1 MPRTKKI
8 NPTVQYG
15 NTGWIIND
23 CGNGQ
28 FELYNTSTKQ
38 ILAKS
43 NNPLD
48 FDKHIDKILVRRRL
62 DVFEIFKLNK
72 KKAVIKENI
81 ALLEAKQKAM
91 QEKIKELDE
100 LTTSSQNKA
109 DCVEIAV
116 NEAQAVLDAL
126 NGQIHMIEEMQDYN
140 IPYYQDSL
148 DELEHR
154 RYELQSKIKSAVNA
168 GLYRIEQGYRL
179 DGSDRRGKEMQ
190 DVYGRGLIYS
200 CNAYIDSKE
209 KSVTAN
215 NVAKSKELIKNKFNS
230 YQSKANKVGLALN
243 AEYVKARLDMLDIN
257 LAIKVKQK
265 EEKARI
271 REEKCRL
278 REQEQ
283 LLAEAEREKA
293 ELQKER
299 RMYEQSL
306 RRTLNA
312 EERAKFEAT
321 LRAIDKRI
329 ADIDYRVNNA
339 KAGYLYIT
347 ATPAMPNCC
356 KLGVTRRLQP
366 LRRISELSSA
376 SVPFPFVCYGLVFD
390 DDVFDLETRVH
401 DYFDDKRVNKEN
413 KHKEFFY
420 VSPKEAIDV
429 LRNEFHVD
437 VHFVDEDCDENEED
451 E

>member
-1 MPRTKKI
+1 M
-8 NPTVQYG
+8 
-15 NTGWIIND
+15 
-23 CGNGQ
+23 
-28 FELYNTSTKQ
+28 
-38 ILAKS
+38 
-43 NNPLD
+43 
-48 FDKHIDKILVRRRL
+48 
-62 DVFEIFKLNK
+62 FEIFKLNK
-72 KKAVIKENI
+72 KRAAIEENI
-81 ALLEAKQKAM
+81 SLLETKQKAM
-91 QEKIKELDE
+91 QEKIKTLDE
-100 LTTSSQNKA
+100 LTTARQNKA
-109 DCVEIAV
+109 NCAEIAAK
-116 NEAQAVLDAL
+116 EAQSVLDAL
-126 NGQIHMIEEMQDYN
+126 NNKIHVIEEMQDYN

-148 DELEHR
+148 DELEHK
-154 RYELQSKIKSAVNA
+154 RYELQSKIKSAVNT
-168 GLYRIEQGYRL
+168 GLYRIEQNYML
-179 DGSDRRGKEMQ
+179 NGSDRRGKEMQ
-190 DVYGRGLIYS
+190 DVYGRGLCY
-200 CNAYIDSKE
+200 ALGGYIDSKE
-209 KSVTAN
+209 KSVTIGN
-215 NVAKSKELIKNKFNS
+215 IAKSKELIKNKFNS

-271 REEKCRL
+271 REENRRL

-283 LLAEAEREKA
+283 LLAEAEREKT

-306 RRTLNA
+306 RKTLNA

-321 LRAIDKRI
+321 LKAIDKRI

-390 DDVFDLETRVH
+390 DDVFDLETRIH

-437 VHFVDEDCDENEED
+437 VHFVDEDCNDEED

>member
-1 MPRTKKI
+1 M
-8 NPTVQYG
+8 
-15 NTGWIIND
+15 
-23 CGNGQ
+23 
-28 FELYNTSTKQ
+28 
-38 ILAKS
+38 
-43 NNPLD
+43 
-48 FDKHIDKILVRRRL
+48 
-62 DVFEIFKLNK
+62 FEIFKLNK
-72 KKAVIKENI
+72 KK
-81 ALLEAKQKAM
+81 
-91 QEKIKELDE
+91 KELE
-100 LTTSSQNKA
+100 EQITQLKA
-109 DCVEIAV
+109 DISSMQVEIDNYDEKRQIVAHEYE
-116 NEAQAVLDAL
+116 NTMRSAKAAKNTLDVL
-126 NGQIHMIEEMQDYN
+126 NGKIHVIEEMQDYN

-148 DELEHR
+148 DELEHK
-154 RYELQSKIKSAVNA
+154 RYELQGKIESAVNTE
-168 GLYRIEQGYRL
+168 LYRIEQFYTL
-179 DGSDRRGKEMQ
+179 NGSDRRGKEMQ
-190 DVYGRGLIYS
+190 DVYGRGLIY
-200 CNAYIDSKE
+200 ALGGYIDNKE
-209 KSVTAN
+209 KSVTTGN
-215 NVAKSKELIKNKFNS
+215 IAKSKELIKNKFNS

-265 EEKARI
+265 EEKAQI
-271 REEKCRL
+271 REEKRRL

-306 RRTLNA
+306 RKTLDA

-321 LRAIDKRI
+321 LKSIDKRI

-401 DYFDDKRVNKEN
+401 EYFDDKRVNKEN

-437 VHFVDEDCDENEED
+437 VHFVDEDCEDNEED

>member
-1 MPRTKKI
+1 M
-8 NPTVQYG
+8 
-15 NTGWIIND
+15 
-23 CGNGQ
+23 
-28 FELYNTSTKQ
+28 
-38 ILAKS
+38 
-43 NNPLD
+43 
-48 FDKHIDKILVRRRL
+48 
-62 DVFEIFKLNK
+62 FEIFKLNK
-72 KKAVIKENI
+72 KK
-81 ALLEAKQKAM
+81 
-91 QEKIKELDE
+91 KELE
-100 LTTSSQNKA
+100 EQIAQLKA
-109 DCVEIAV
+109 DISSMQTKIDNYDEHRQIAAHQYE
-116 NEAQAVLDAL
+116 NTMRSAKAAQSVLDAL
-126 NGQIHMIEEMQDYN
+126 NGQIHAIEEMQDYN

-148 DELEHR
+148 DELEHL
-154 RYELQSKIKSAVNA
+154 RYELQRKIESAVNT
-168 GLYRIEQGYRL
+168 GLYRIDQQYRV
-179 DGSDRRGKEMQ
+179 DGSSKKGSELQNAFGKGI
-190 DVYGRGLIYS
+190 VYS
-200 CNAYIDSKE
+200 CNSYIDNKE
-209 KSVTAN
+209 KALTIN
-215 NVAKSKELIKNKFNS
+215 NIAKSKELIKNKFNS
-230 YQSKANKVGLALN
+230 YQSKANKVGLSLN
-243 AEYVKARLDMLDIN
+243 SEYVKARLDMFDVN

-306 RRTLNA
+306 RKTLNA

-321 LRAIDKRI
+321 LKAIDKRI

-339 KAGYLYIT
+339 KAGYLYIA

-390 DDVFDLETRVH
+390 DDVFDLETRIH

-437 VHFVDEDCDENEED
+437 VHFVDENCDENEED

>member
-1 MPRTKKI
+1 M
-8 NPTVQYG
+8 
-15 NTGWIIND
+15 
-23 CGNGQ
+23 
-28 FELYNTSTKQ
+28 
-38 ILAKS
+38 
-43 NNPLD
+43 
-48 FDKHIDKILVRRRL
+48 FD
-62 DVFEIFKLNK
+62 IFKLNK
-72 KKAVIKENI
+72 KKAAIEENI
-81 ALLEAKQKAM
+81 ALLESKQKAM
-91 QEKIKELDE
+91 QEQIKALDD
-100 LTTSSQNKA
+100 LIATRQNKA
-109 DCVEIAV
+109 DCAEIAAK
-116 NEAQAVLDAL
+116 EAQSVLDAL
-126 NGQIHMIEEMQDYN
+126 TGKIHVIEEMQDYN

-148 DELEHR
+148 DELEHK
-154 RYELQSKIKSAVNA
+154 RYELQSKIESAVNT
-168 GLYRIEQGYRL
+168 GLYRIEQGYTL
-179 DGSDRRGKEMQ
+179 NDSARRGKEMQ
-190 DVYGRGLIYS
+190 DVYGRGLCYAMS
-200 CNAYIDSKE
+200 GYIDSKE
-209 KSVTAN
+209 KSVTTGN
-215 NVAKSKELIKNKFNS
+215 IAKSKELIKNKFNS

-271 REEKCRL
+271 REEKRRL

-283 LLAEAEREKA
+283 LLAEAEHEKA

-306 RRTLNA
+306 RKTLNA

-321 LRAIDKRI
+321 LKAIDKRI

-339 KAGYLYIT
+339 KAGYLYIA

-366 LRRISELSSA
+366 LRRIAELSSA
-376 SVPFPFVCYGLVFD
+376 SVPFPFICYGLVFD

-451 E
+451 EYAS

>member
-1 MPRTKKI
+1 M
-8 NPTVQYG
+8 
-15 NTGWIIND
+15 
-23 CGNGQ
+23 
-28 FELYNTSTKQ
+28 
-38 ILAKS
+38 
-43 NNPLD
+43 
-48 FDKHIDKILVRRRL
+48 
-62 DVFEIFKLNK
+62 FEIFKLNK
-72 KKAVIKENI
+72 KK
-81 ALLEAKQKAM
+81 
-91 QEKIKELDE
+91 KELE
-100 LTTSSQNKA
+100 EQIAQLKA
-109 DCVEIAV
+109 DISSMQAEIDNYDEHRQITAHQY
-116 NEAQAVLDAL
+116 ESTMRSAKAAQSILDTL
-126 NGQIHMIEEMQDYN
+126 NGKIHVIEEMQDYN

-154 RYELQSKIKSAVNA
+154 RYELQSKIESAVNT
-168 GLYRIEQGYRL
+168 GLYRIEQGYML
-179 DGSDRRGKEMQ
+179 NDSARRGKEMQ
-190 DVYGRGLIYS
+190 DVYGRGLVY
-200 CNAYIDSKE
+200 ALGGYIDSKE
-209 KSVTAN
+209 KSVTTGN
-215 NVAKSKELIKNKFNS
+215 IAKSKELIKNKFNS

-243 AEYVKARLDMLDIN
+243 SEYVKARLDMLDIN

-265 EEKARI
+265 EERAQI
-271 REEKCRL
+271 REEKRRL

-283 LLAEAEREKA
+283 LFAEAEREKA

-306 RRTLNA
+306 RKTLNA

-321 LRAIDKRI
+321 LKAIDKRI

-347 ATPAMPNCC
+347 ATPAMPNCY

-390 DDVFDLETRVH
+390 DDVFDLETRIH
-401 DYFDDKRVNKEN
+401 EYFDNKRVNKEN

-420 VSPKEAIDV
+420 GSPKEAIDV